1 MTFWKGLVS
10 GRGGRMP
17 KWHNLF
23 IIPVIIGSFSVSVNA
38 QNHTV
43 TASTETVLPGDSVA
57 ASVTLN
63 NDEGARGFSMGLTH
77 EGAFLSLT
85 AIDPGAATAA
95 SNSGAGPD
103 FEFSD
108 LSPSGGPG
116 GTYGVIL
123 SFGSPLDEIPVG
135 ANNEIALFTYD
146 CSATALPGTSETLS
160 FSDALGS
167 PAVATIISVVVG
179 TTSVSR
185 IPTKVSGSVS
195 VDTPAP
201 TGLTCSISDPCSGNG
216 SPAVG
221 LATLDWT
228 NGGTYDSIE
237 VLANGSVV
245 ETLAGTETS
254 TSYSP
259 AASST
264 VSFTVR
270 GIRNAT
276 TSADSNSCSLIFAPV
291 SATDAPTGVNCAVDQ
306 ATGVTTVTWT
316 NSAGVSSVSVT
327 LDGVLQVTL
336 GGGATSTDVTIGDP
350 GSYQIC
356 VTGAN
361 QCALP
366 GGTACCTAVRDNFF
380 IRNDMNQDGGSNI
393 ADPVAALNYLF
404 GGGVLAC
411 LKSGDVNDDGSV
423 NIADVIFSLN
433 VIFGIPSGGSV
444 PVVPDPAG
452 ACGPDPTPDA
462 LTCDSFNG
470 CP

>member
-1 MTFWKGLVS
+1 
-10 GRGGRMP
+10 MP
-17 KWHNLF
+17 KWRNLF
-23 IIPVIIGSFSVSVNA
+23 TILVFTGLFSIPLYG

-43 TASTETVLPGDSVA
+43 TASNETVLPGANVTA
-57 ASVTLN
+57 AVTLD
-63 NDEGARGFSMGLTH
+63 NDEGARGFSMGLAHT
-77 EGAFLSLT
+77 GSFLTLT
-85 AIDPGAATAA
+85 AIEAGAVTAA
-95 SNSGAGPD
+95 SNGGAGPD
-103 FEFSD
+103 FEFTD
-108 LSPSGGPG
+108 VNPAGGPG

-123 SFGSPLDEIPVG
+123 SFGAPLDEIPVG
-135 ANNEIALFTYD
+135 SGNEIALFNYD
-146 CSATALPGTSETLS
+146 CAPAAEPGSVETLD

-167 PAVATIISVVVG
+167 PPVATIISIVSG
-179 TTSVSR
+179 TTSASR
-185 IPTKVSGSVS
+185 IPIKVSGSVS
-195 VDTPAP
+195 VGTPAP
-201 TGLTCSISDPCSGNG
+201 SGLTCAISDPCAGNG
-216 SPAVG
+216 SPAIG
-221 LATLDWT
+221 LGELSWT

-237 VLANGSVV
+237 VLANSSVV
-245 ETLAGTETS
+245 ETLAGSATS
-254 TSYSP
+254 TNYSP
-259 AASST
+259 AGSST

-270 GIRNAT
+270 GIRNIT
-276 TSADSNSCSLIFAPV
+276 TSADSNSCSLVFAPV
-291 SATDAPTGVNCAVDQ
+291 PTPDVPTGVNCAVDQ

-316 NSAGVSSVSVT
+316 NSAGVSSVTVT
-327 LDGVLQVTL
+327 LDGVVQVTV
-336 GGGATSTDVTIGDP
+336 GGGATSTDVTIGGP

-361 QCALP
+361 QCGLP

-380 IRNDMNQDGGSNI
+380 IRNDMNQDGSSNI

-423 NIADVIFSLN
+423 NIADVVFSLN

-444 PVVPDPAG
+444 PTVPDPAG